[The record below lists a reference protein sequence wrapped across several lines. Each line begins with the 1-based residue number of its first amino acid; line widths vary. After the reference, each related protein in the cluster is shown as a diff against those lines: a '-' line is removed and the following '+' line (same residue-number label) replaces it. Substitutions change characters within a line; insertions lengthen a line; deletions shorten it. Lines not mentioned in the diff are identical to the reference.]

1 MEAAA
6 DARKPGTTNQA
17 ATNSTK
23 PGHEARPRRMKEAT
37 ADARKTDAAFRH
49 VQGTMEAD
57 ADATEPSLPARPRGA
72 VEAATEARKLG
83 KKKGGVNNQ
92 SHGFFKDEARRQLSG
107 SMHRDVRATIGP
119 RRIKPNAGRNNS
131 SRRP

>member
-92 SHGFFKDEARRQLSG
+92 SHGFFRTKPGDSYLGRCTATSG
-107 SMHRDVRATIGP
+107 P
-119 RRIKPNAGRNNS
+119 Q
-131 SRRP
+131 